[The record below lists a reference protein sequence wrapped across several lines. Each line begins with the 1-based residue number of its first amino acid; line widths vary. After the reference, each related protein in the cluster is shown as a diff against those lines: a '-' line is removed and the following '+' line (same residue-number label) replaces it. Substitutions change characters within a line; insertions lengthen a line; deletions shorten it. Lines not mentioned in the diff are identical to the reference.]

1 MKKGLFL
8 ILAILTL
15 GISHV
20 SADIAAPI
28 LEDKYIRVEVREGA
42 DFDKVKESVEK
53 VDGVFST
60 QTVEKGQSEVCKPCE
75 KCDAKATPGETLSEK
90 DIKSLKMATLI
101 IYITL
106 GILVVLMI
114 IVIALM
120 VARRKKDS
128 KKDA

>member
-1 MKKGLFL
+1 MKKGIFL
-8 ILAILTL
+8 VLAVLTL

-20 SADIAAPI
+20 SADIAAPV
-28 LEDKYIRVEVREGA
+28 LTGKYIKVEVRDDA
-42 DFDKVKESVEK
+42 DINKVKESIEK
-53 VDGVFST
+53 VDGVFT
-60 QTVEKGQSEVCKPCE
+60 TIITEKEQSEVCKPCE

-114 IVIALM
+114 VVIALM